1 MKSQAG
7 PRPWGGVLN
16 CEKDW
21 SAPARRPLPAGAI
34 PLLHN
39 MSVPPRTQVRWRIDP
54 LGERVVHIDLQATGR
69 SLDWVRS
76 HEAEL
81 REPLLRDWNRL
92 ALRGALLVYSG
103 RPAAETP
110 GESLVVR
117 DLGLV
122 LNVLGRASSH
132 VLLPDAPLA
141 LEDAFLDRTLATDDP
156 RLVRLALERGAV
168 PEETK

>member
-1 MKSQAG
+1 
-7 PRPWGGVLN
+7 
-16 CEKDW
+16 
-21 SAPARRPLPAGAI
+21 
-34 PLLHN
+34 
-39 MSVPPRTQVRWRIDP
+39 MSGPPRTQVRWRIDP
-54 LGERVVHIDLQATGR
+54 LGERVVRIDLRATGQ

-81 REPLLRDWNRL
+81 RESLVRDWERM
-92 ALRGALLVYSG
+92 ALRGALLVYPG
-103 RPAAETP
+103 RPAAEMP
-110 GESLVVR
+110 GECLVVR

-132 VLLPDAPLA
+132 VLIPDAPLV

-168 PEETK
+168 PEEPQ